1 MCIKLWYVTTINTV
15 QVEIWTQVEID
26 TCVYNY
32 NVDSIE

>member
-15 QVEIWTQVEID
+15 QVEIWTHVEID